1 MSSSI
6 LLRLFGAHEAADA
19 NAKRDAEKK
28 KLDEHHASIALL
40 RKKEEDYMTGAKEL
54 NDDVFAFIKGE
65 SPPQRLSPKMKFAE
79 DVHKQFRNEG
89 DVFGGKRRSKSHRKA
104 SHRKSHRKAC
114 RKASHRKASH
124 RKACHRRH

>member
-1 MSSSI
+1 MNNPT

-19 NAKRDAEKK
+19 NEKRDAEKK

-54 NDDVFAFIKGE
+54 NDDAFAFIEGE

-79 DVHKQFRNEG
+79 GVHKQFRNKG

-104 SHRKSHRKAC
+104 SHRKAHRKSHRKAC
-114 RKASHRKASH
+114 RKASHRKA
-124 RKACHRRH
+124 CHRRH